1 MIAAHKGIG
10 KFATGNSSCIMIPIT
25 LTSKTNCEIM
35 EDQTDDRRRKYLV
48 EMLEFLSDNN
58 GGITLN
64 EVASRRFLFN

>member
-1 MIAAHKGIG
+1 
-10 KFATGNSSCIMIPIT
+10 
-25 LTSKTNCEIM
+25 M